1 MFEKETASLRYLV
14 AFFTPNAMFSNNVID
29 VINNVLPIDGT
40 YQYIVIVRKK
50 KPHLLCVITDS
61 AGRIMFGSKHIEKL

>member
-29 VINNVLPIDGT
+29 VINNVLPTDGA
-40 YQYIVIVRKK
+40 YQYIVVVRKK

-61 AGRIMFGSKHIEKL
+61 AGRIMFGSKHIEEL

>member
-14 AFFTPNAMFSNNVID
+14 AFFTPNAMFFNNVIN
-29 VINNVLPIDGT
+29 VINNVLSADGA
-40 YQYIVIVRKK
+40 YHHIVVVRKK

>member
-14 AFFTPNAMFSNNVID
+14 AFFTPNAMFFNNVIN
-29 VINNVLPIDGT
+29 VINNVLSADGA
-40 YQYIVIVRKK
+40 YHHIVAGAKRKRISSS
-50 KPHLLCVITDS
+50 VITDS